1 MTINQHIARYGWGVL
16 ACNAFMVSAVKA
28 DATLE
33 MAALYVGVWITANT
47 MNALVQEKDKAAFKE
62 RQEMGT

>member
-33 MAALYVGVWITANT
+33 MAALYFGVWITANT
-47 MNALVQEKDKAAFKE
+47 MNALVQEKDKAAFRE
-62 RQEMGT
+62 RQGMGT